1 MVLGGGMSSRLFQ
14 EVREKRGLC
23 YSVYAFHWGFSDT
36 GIFGVHAATG
46 KEDIAKLVPVVLDEL
61 QRAGEKISPEEVDR
75 ARAQYRAGL
84 LMSQESASS
93 RASQIARQLMLY
105 GRPIP
110 MQELV
115 ERLSAITPERI
126 RDLAE
131 RLFATKPTVAAIG
144 PVGALPAFETLRESL
159 AGPTPSMRRLAG

>member
-1 MVLGGGMSSRLFQ
+1 
-14 EVREKRGLC
+14 
-23 YSVYAFHWGFSDT
+23 
-36 GIFGVHAATG
+36 
-46 KEDIAKLVPVVLDEL
+46 
-61 QRAGEKISPEEVDR
+61 
-75 ARAQYRAGL
+75 
-84 LMSQESASS
+84 
-93 RASQIARQLMLY
+93 MLY
-105 GRPIP
+105 GRQIP